1 MHYETLY
8 TYDSE
13 RICDVKVLKGRTTR
27 DDGCDGRTSM
37 TRMIA
42 PTDRRG
48 DDLKHAI
55 ENTFSYSYCQH
66 EHDCCGC
73 PRFTTYAKRVSA
85 REYVVTTHT
94 TYNI

>member
-13 RICDVKVLKGRTTR
+13 RICDVKVLKGRTIR
-27 DDGCDGRTSM
+27 DDGSDGRTRM

-42 PTDRRG
+42 PTDMRG
-48 DDLKHAI
+48 DDLKQAI
-55 ENTFSYSYCQH
+55 ENTFSYSHCQH

-85 REYVVTTHT
+85 REYVVRTHT